1 PPGTGNDRFRGG
13 PGAGD
18 ARGGGGWR
26 AGGCCGEGEG
36 GGVRAVLAGGSVQ
49 ARPDDVGLGLWND
62 AQEMRVDVP
71 EGDAEAR
78 TAQYLGDSAT
88 GFDRDIAF
96 VGQAPGKDEDV
107 RLPGRGSRAVVRE
120 RGGVHQFTSGPG
132 AWVPVSVFVAS
143 IPNICTSSSSFCTTR
158 ERRRTP
164 SVMRSGVG

>member
-1 PPGTGNDRFRGG
+1 REVSGHTSGLS
-13 PGAGD
+13 
-18 ARGGGGWR
+18 
-26 AGGCCGEGEG
+26 CC
-36 GGVRAVLAGGSVQ
+36 SVQ
-49 ARPDDVGLGLWND
+49 ERPDDVGLGLLNEG
-62 AQEMRVDVP
+62 QEIRVDVA
-71 EGDAEAR
+71 EGDLEAR
-78 TAQYLGDSAT
+78 AAQYLGDSAT

-96 VGQAPGKDEDV
+96 VGQAPGKYEDV